1 MFGLLSL
8 MATVESP
15 LNGNKLLSDS
25 ELNSEENEENITEL
39 QEDWGEEYNDVVT
52 FLCGLHLN
60 QYVETFVDQG
70 INLDIFLNLS
80 EDDLCHIGMTDS
92 KHRAS
97 LLQGISQLKQNKRK
111 MSDTVQLSDLSS
123 EEVNAMMGN
132 TFKHLTVIH
141 ASLAHMRLNLRNPCV
156 HNSLINL
163 KLTSAGLLEILSA
176 EADIQA
182 QLVMNQAN
190 ALLAKKPGTVD
201 RSSTT
206 RWKFKLTVLS
216 GIGIIVWFVVL
227 R

>member
-132 TFKHLTVIH
+132 TFFKTFDSDTCVTRSH
-141 ASLAHMRLNLRNPCV
+141 A
-156 HNSLINL
+156 
-163 KLTSAGLLEILSA
+163 
-176 EADIQA
+176 A
-182 QLVMNQAN
+182 QLA
-190 ALLAKKPGTVD
+190 
-201 RSSTT
+201 
-206 RWKFKLTVLS
+206 
-216 GIGIIVWFVVL
+216 
-227 R
+227 

>member
-1 MFGLLSL
+1 

-111 MSDTVQLSDLSS
+111 MSDTVQLTDLSS
-123 EEVNAMMGN
+123 EEVNAMMAN
-132 TFKHLTVIH
+132 TLKHLTVIH

-163 KLTSAGLLEILSA
+163 KLTSAGLLEILTA

-182 QLVMNQAN
+182 QLVMNQTN

-216 GIGIIVWFVVL
+216 GIGIVCGLLFYAKKAL
-227 R
+227 